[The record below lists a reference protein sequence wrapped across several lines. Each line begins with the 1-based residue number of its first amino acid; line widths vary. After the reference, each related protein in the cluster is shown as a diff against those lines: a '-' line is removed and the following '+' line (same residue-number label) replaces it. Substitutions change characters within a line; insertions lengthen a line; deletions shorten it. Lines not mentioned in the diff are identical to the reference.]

1 MRQLFKR
8 SSKLSNYTEKVHR
21 DVTVVQLLTR
31 VTDSSRCE
39 ENNIQP
45 TAASKRT
52 YSSSKD

>member
-1 MRQLFKR
+1 
-8 SSKLSNYTEKVHR
+8 
-21 DVTVVQLLTR
+21 VTVVQLLTH